1 MSDVGQDYHTD
12 GYRVPMDNRTNVE
25 HDNVGIKR
33 TFREVGFLTDEPVPA
48 QPAQPTPKQAQKQEN
63 EQQKSPADEQRS
75 DVNTQG
81 TTNPGEAV
89 KTQGETDE
97 KKEFAGKLTAQQT
110 GDAADENEDKKQ
122 GDDGNDKDPS
132 QTTAPAPE
140 NGGVD
145 DVCTTQLEKLIDDI
159 FDGKESDKSFLAY
172 CLDAQRKQWEVST
185 RHLRF

>member
-25 HDNVGIKR
+25 HDNVGITR
-33 TFREVGFLTDEPVPA
+33 TFCEVGFLTDEPVPA
-48 QPAQPTPKQAQKQEN
+48 QPAQATPKQAQKTE
-63 EQQKSPADEQRS
+63 EKQQKSPADEQRG
-75 DVNTQG
+75 DVNTQDK
-81 TTNPGEAV
+81 TNPGEAV

-97 KKEFAGKLTAQQT
+97 NKEFAGKPTAQQT
-110 GDAADENEDKKQ
+110 GDAADGNEDKKQ
-122 GDDGNDKDPS
+122 GDDGEDKDPS

-145 DVCTTQLEKLIDDI
+145 ECTSQLKKLIDYI
-159 FDGKESDKSFLAY
+159 FDGNDSDKSFLAY
-172 CLDAQRKQWEVST
+172 CLEAQRKQWEVST